1 MGEFPSGQRGQ
12 TVNLLAMPSMVRIHL
27 PPPKIPIARLGG
39 RYFSLCGRWSRSLS
53 PSGEIHLPPPKI
65 PITLLGDWY
74 FSLRGRWSRSLSPSG
89 EIHLPP
95 PKIPIVLLGGRYF
108 YAFSR
113 RERSGHALPS
123 PRGEGAERSEA
134 DEVERS
140 RPPPVPPVVPPHPT
154 TPHPSRRTAAPPSP
168 QGEGLQAPLWLHRCS
183 DALGEAVYTPPH
195 TPGAPS
201 RAASSRRDRP
211 LTSVSKQSAHTVS
224 PPRTHGHRYASAHD
238 GSGAK
243 HTSHR
248 RIRVPPF
255 FRKIIMHLDNFLH
268 QFILVRII
276 CQAVF
281 LRLHK
286 NRARL
291 FLHARRVLLF

>member
-1 MGEFPSGQRGQ
+1 M
-12 TVNLLAMPSMVRIHL
+12 H
-27 PPPKIPIARLGG
+27 
-39 RYFSLCGRWSRSLS
+39 
-53 PSGEIHLPPPKI
+53 
-65 PITLLGDWY
+65 
-74 FSLRGRWSRSLSPSG
+74 
-89 EIHLPP
+89 
-95 PKIPIVLLGGRYF
+95 
-108 YAFSR
+108 R
-113 RERSGHALPS
+113 RKALPS

-140 RPPPVPPVVPPHPT
+140 RPPPVPPVVPPNPT

-183 DALGEAVYTPPH
+183 DALGEAVYTSPQ

-248 RIRVPPF
+248 RICVPPPF
-255 FRKIIMHLDNFLH
+255 ICKVIMHSDNFLH

-281 LRLHK
+281 LRPHK
-286 NRARL
+286 KYVWLSPMRQQSVAFLTKTKRFKVFFLTFCTKKSRNYMENGYCNL
-291 FLHARRVLLF
+291 FPFALP